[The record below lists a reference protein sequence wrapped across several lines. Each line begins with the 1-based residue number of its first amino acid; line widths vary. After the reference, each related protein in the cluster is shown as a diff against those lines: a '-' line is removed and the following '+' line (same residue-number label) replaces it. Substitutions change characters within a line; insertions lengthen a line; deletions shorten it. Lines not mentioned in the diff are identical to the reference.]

1 MRATS
6 FFFYESEDET
16 MILSNVGTKIISI
29 GSTVLMPGNNMKISA
44 DIAKLPA
51 IEAFVEMGYV
61 SIIGNDVENDGGV
74 AVSDA
79 APANDAPAEDTTTKR
94 RGRKPA
100 SEDTAQE

>member
-1 MRATS
+1 
-6 FFFYESEDET
+6 

-29 GSTVLMPGNNMKISA
+29 GSTVLMPGSNMKITA

-61 SIIGNDVENDGGV
+61 SIIGNEAEKDSSI
-74 AVSDA
+74 AVSD
-79 APANDAPAEDTTTKR
+79 DAPAEDVSTKR

-100 SEDTAQE
+100 SEDTVQE